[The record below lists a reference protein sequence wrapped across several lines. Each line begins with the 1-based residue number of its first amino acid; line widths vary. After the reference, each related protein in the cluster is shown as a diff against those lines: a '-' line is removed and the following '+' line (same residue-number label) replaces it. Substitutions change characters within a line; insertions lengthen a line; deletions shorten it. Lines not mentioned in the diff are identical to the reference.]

1 MLKYFNFIKE
11 MCEISKIKDHK
22 RNKKTKRKENSK
34 DEYFQLLVPLT
45 SLVKMPD
52 MTFYLTA

>member
-22 RNKKTKRKENSK
+22 RNKKTPKEK
-34 DEYFQLLVPLT
+34 KIA
-45 SLVKMPD
+45 KMNI
-52 MTFYLTA
+52 FNY